1 VRVVRRVLVLAVF
14 VALLIACWRFAA
26 LNGQSVSVNYL
37 FGELAE
43 VAVWMV
49 ILGAFV
55 AGGVV
60 VGVICLLEM
69 ARLGLVARRYRKQAA
84 GLESEL
90 HQLRN
95 LPLAAEGPSL
105 GQESDEGR
113 ED

>member
-1 VRVVRRVLVLAVF
+1 MRVLRRILMLAVF
-14 VALLIACWRFAA
+14 VGLMVACWKFAA

-37 FGELAE
+37 FGELGD

-49 ILGAFV
+49 ILGAFL

-60 VGVICLLEM
+60 VGAFCLLEM
-69 ARLGLVARRYRKQAA
+69 ARLGWVARRYRKQAA

-95 LPLAAEGPSL
+95 LPLAADGPSL
-105 GQESDEGR
+105 EQESDEGR
-113 ED
+113 G